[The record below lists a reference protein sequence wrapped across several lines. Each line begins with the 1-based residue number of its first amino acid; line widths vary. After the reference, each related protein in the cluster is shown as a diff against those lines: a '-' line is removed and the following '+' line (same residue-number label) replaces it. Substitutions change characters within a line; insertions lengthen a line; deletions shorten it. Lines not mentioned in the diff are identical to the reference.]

1 MRGRSIGGTTL
12 FFTLASDNAEE
23 TPCFRAE
30 APRRDKSF
38 AVTALHHKGR
48 LSETVRLFRP
58 HHSYISIVWEK
69 NGFVKRKIGISSKYR
84 K

>member
-38 AVTALHHKGR
+38 AVTALHHKGH

-58 HHSYISIVWEK
+58 LHNYVPIVWEK
-69 NGFVKRKIGISSKYR
+69 NGFVKRKNRHFQQI
-84 K
+84 